1 MKKKPLKLIA
11 LTLGLL
17 LAANAQAT
25 IYEHRQYFT
34 GDMTANQAC
43 DAAEREVRRL
53 ALSAQLGEIIQSSSF
68 QQCLA
73 QGDEAGRCSTQTD
86 LYAQTP
92 NGYVKRFDLVSREL
106 AVTNL
111 GQLCL
116 VKADVEVVAFNGQ
129 PDSNFKLIADIIPG
143 SIIRDQEEISLKIS
157 KPNGSWL
164 YIFAGRPLKS
174 FSLLVDGESH
184 LTELNEF
191 TYPGELSSVRW
202 IVESALSIQNEERLW
217 VIASREP
224 IQFPSELTENQLFE
238 QLNRAERSSWD
249 AAPVSYTILP
259 TEN

>member
-1 MKKKPLKLIA
+1 MKIKMKSLS
-11 LTLGLL
+11 LL
-17 LAANAQAT
+17 LLSVAIHSSAST
-25 IYEHRQYFT
+25 LYEYRQYFT

-73 QGDEAGRCSTQTD
+73 EGDEARRCSTQTD

-92 NGYVKRFDLVSREL
+92 NGFVKRFDLVSKEL

-116 VKADVEVVAFNGQ
+116 VKADVEVVSFNGQ
-129 PDSNFKLIADIIPG
+129 PDPNFKLIADIIPG

-157 KPNGSWL
+157 KPNESWL

-174 FSLLVDGESH
+174 FSLLVDGEPH
-184 LTELNEF
+184 LTALNEF
-191 TYPGELSSVRW
+191 TYPGDLSSVRW

-217 VIASREP
+217 VVASREP

-238 QLNRAERSSWD
+238 QLNRADRSSWD